1 MSAPYTPPLRSQSLS
16 ISGMVVLALA
26 GLDFGLES
34 AIVLPALPAIA
45 DHYDASVV
53 ALAWF
58 ASGFLL
64 ASAVAIPLLGRLG
77 DLFGKRLML
86 LVALSGFGIGSLLC
100 AVTDSVA
107 VAVAG
112 RVVQGVGGA
121 APALSFGLARDT
133 VDREQLPRALGIIV
147 GGIGVGGAAGFL
159 LSGVLVDGFS
169 VAAIFWFLL
178 AAAIVLSIAVVVLV
192 PESPVR
198 LRLPIDGAGA
208 ALLALG
214 LTSFLVA
221 ISRGNAWGW
230 SSARILTL
238 FGAAGIFLC
247 AFVLLERRVRDP
259 LVDLGLVAT
268 QPFAQANV
276 CHFLL
281 GFCFIV
287 PLFVVP
293 QIAATTDA
301 GYGFGFTTTQT
312 GLLQLPTAIGIFVG
326 GHVAG
331 RIIVSLGPR
340 RLVVGASV
348 LGVAGNLSLA
358 ALHGTVAA
366 IVVATVILGLGMGLS
381 VTGLTTVVVG
391 HASSDKTGIAA
402 AVNYVT
408 RTIGAAVGAQV
419 AAAVI
424 IAAGLA
430 GTVSDESGFTRALMI
445 GGIAACLGLL
455 AAAFLPARELDVR
468 EAGVAVGHAAR

>member
-1 MSAPYTPPLRSQSLS
+1 
-16 ISGMVVLALA
+16 MVVLALA

-77 DLFGKRLML
+77 DLFGKRLIL

-107 VAVAG
+107 VAIAG
-112 RVVQGVGGA
+112 RVIQGVGGA

-178 AAAIVLSIAVVVLV
+178 AAAIALSIAVLVLV

-198 LRLPIDGAGA
+198 LRLPIDGGGA

-238 FGAAGIFLC
+238 FGAAGVLLC

-268 QPFAQANV
+268 RPFAEANV

-293 QIAATTDA
+293 QIAATPDA
-301 GYGFGFTTTQT
+301 NGYGFGFTTTQT
-312 GLLQLPTAIGIFVG
+312 GFLQLPTAIGIFVG

-331 RIIVSLGPR
+331 RRIVSLGPR
-340 RLVVGASV
+340 RLVVGASA

-358 ALHGTVAA
+358 AAHGTVAA
-366 IVVATVILGLGMGLS
+366 IVMATAILGLGMGLS

-402 AVNYVT
+402 AVNYVM

-430 GTVSDESGFTRALMI
+430 GNVRDESGFTRALMI

-455 AAAFLPARELDVR
+455 SAGFLPAREVDVR
-468 EAGVAVGHAAR
+468 ETGLGVGHAAR

>member
-1 MSAPYTPPLRSQSLS
+1 M
-16 ISGMVVLALA
+16 IVLALA

-34 AIVLPALPAIA
+34 SIVLPALPAIA

-58 ASGFLL
+58 ATGFLL

-107 VAVAG
+107 VAIAG

-147 GGIGVGGAAGFL
+147 GGVGVGATAGFL

-178 AAAIVLSIAVVVLV
+178 AAAIVLSIAVLVLV

-198 LRLPIDGAGA
+198 ARLPIDGGGA

-238 FGAAGIFLC
+238 FAAAGVSLC
-247 AFVLLERRVRDP
+247 AFVLHERRVRDP

-268 QPFAQANV
+268 RPFAEAHV
-276 CHFLL
+276 CQFLF

-293 QIAATTDA
+293 QIAATPEA
-301 GYGFGFTTTQT
+301 SGYGFGFTTTQT
-312 GLLQLPTAIGIFVG
+312 GLLQLPTGIGILVG

-331 RIIVSLGPR
+331 RIIESLGPR
-340 RLVVGASV
+340 RLVVGASA
-348 LGVAGNLSLA
+348 LLVAGNLSLA
-358 ALHGTVAA
+358 AAHGTVAA
-366 IVVATVILGLGMGLS
+366 IVVANAVVGLGVGLT
-381 VTGLTTVVVG
+381 VTGIAAVVVG
-391 HASSDKTGIAA
+391 HASPDKTGIAA
-402 AVNYVT
+402 AVNYVM
-408 RTIGAAVGAQV
+408 RPIGGAVGAQV
-419 AAAVI
+419 AAAAI

-430 GTVSDESGFTRALMI
+430 GTVTDESGFTKALVI
-445 GGIAACLGLL
+445 SGIAACLGLL
-455 AAAFLPARELDVR
+455 SAAFLPAREVDVR
-468 EAGVAVGHAAR
+468 EAGVEVGHAAR